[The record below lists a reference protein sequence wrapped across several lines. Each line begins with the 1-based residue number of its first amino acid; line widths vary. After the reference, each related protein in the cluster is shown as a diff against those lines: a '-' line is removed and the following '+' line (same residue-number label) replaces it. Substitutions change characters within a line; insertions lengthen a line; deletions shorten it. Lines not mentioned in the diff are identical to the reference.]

1 VNRASALWSSGN
13 YPEIATR
20 FEPIATDLLAALGA
34 ELTGRHLLDLAAG
47 TGNVALAAATRGAIV
62 TATDITPRMVQL
74 GQARTVTAGLTVRW
88 VLADVGALP
97 FAAATV
103 DFITSCFGVM
113 FAADPPAAV
122 AEMARVLRPGGQ
134 LALVIWCPDRPTD
147 TLWEPLLGQ
156 RPRPPAATVDPSDWG
171 RPHVLAG
178 WLRPAFTD
186 VAIARWPFSWDFPTV
201 TAALDYFL
209 TASPRHAA
217 ALAALPPDER
227 AGLRVELSTRLSV
240 MSAGDVISLPSPYQL
255 VTARRR

>member
-1 VNRASALWSSGN
+1 MNRASALWSSGN

-134 LALVIWCPDRPTD
+134 LALVIWCPIVPPTRC
-147 TLWEPLLGQ
+147 GS
-156 RPRPPAATVDPSDWG
+156 RYSGSVRGHPR
-171 RPHVLAG
+171 
-178 WLRPAFTD
+178 
-186 VAIARWPFSWDFPTV
+186 
-201 TAALDYFL
+201 
-209 TASPRHAA
+209 
-217 ALAALPPDER
+217 LP
-227 AGLRVELSTRLSV
+227 STRATGDVRTFSPGGCGRHSPMWLSPAGH
-240 MSAGDVISLPSPYQL
+240 SAGTS
-255 VTARRR
+255 RR